1 MELWLF
7 QGGGFGVWVCW
18 FFSILSWGFVLF
30 GGFVVITMKER
41 NFGKHVTR
49 LQRGRIPIPINR
61 HVKTYIQVV
70 PVTKVQLSLF
80 CKIVVKDKALN
91 TKLRYHCKQPVL
103 SPQSSC
109 AGSNKLN
116 QPTMAVVHVVTR
128 EPSPDPHH
136 SNPDFQPLQTT
147 RFDHLKCYLGSEVC
161 SPVPCLSLV
170 AAIPSLPPYFF
181 YFSFCNFCFFFL
193 ICLSFF
199 AFYLLRL
206 ADLAKEAPFT
216 TTISL

>member
-18 FFSILSWGFVLF
+18 FFFYTFLGVCFVWGFL
-30 GGFVVITMKER
+30 VITMKER
-41 NFGKHVTR
+41 NFEKHVPR
-49 LQRGRIPIPINR
+49 QQRGRIAVPINR

-80 CKIVVKDKALN
+80 CRIVRKRQKALN

-109 AGSNKLN
+109 AGSNKLH
-116 QPTMAVVHVVTR
+116 QPKMAVVHVATR
-128 EPSPDPHH
+128 KPSPDPHH
-136 SNPDFQPLQTT
+136 SNPEMQPLQAT

-161 SPVPCLSLV
+161 SPVPSLSLV
-170 AAIPSLPPYFF
+170 AAIPSLPLYFF
-181 YFSFCNFCFFFL
+181 CFSFSNFCFIF
-193 ICLSFF
+193 
-199 AFYLLRL
+199 
-206 ADLAKEAPFT
+206 
-216 TTISL
+216 